1 MPQIASS
8 KAFHNK
14 FLLSVFGDAKEQ
26 LIIRLNSDNH
36 LMINTHRMHKTG
48 KSNLYTQYFDMIS
61 KHQADYSNSRPIFV
75 CMSVE
80 LKEGWKLCSNNTV
93 HMRYETYK
101 YCKFCG
107 MCMCS
112 ICFAVQIFHLPHLH
126 PTNARTID
134 HNN

>member
-8 KAFHNK
+8 KSFHNK

-26 LIIRLNSDNH
+26 LIIGLNSDNH

-61 KHQADYSNSRPIFV
+61 KHHAV
-75 CMSVE
+75 MSLE
-80 LKEGWKLCSNNTV
+80 LREGWKLCSNNTV
-93 HMRYETYK
+93 YMRYETYK